1 MKALAFLL
9 LIGST
14 GAAAAASRD
23 RVIDYLS
30 LCHATAAHDELLVR
44 ALLDR
49 GAPVDAPASTDVLA
63 SHASEVDSPL
73 QTAAG
78 DGDAKLVRLLLAHKP
93 WVDHRCCTDPPA
105 LGIAVAAGHVEVV
118 RLLLEAG
125 ADPSITSV
133 YDKPQLETP
142 LDVARRKGYAAI
154 ARMIER
160 AAEEK
165 ARAKPSSAPSR
176 GGRFP

>member
-1 MKALAFLL
+1 VKALAFLL

-49 GAPVDAPASTDVLA
+49 GAPVDAPAS
-63 SHASEVDSPL
+63 HASELDSPL
-73 QTAAG
+73 QTAAA
-78 DGDAKLVRLLLAHKP
+78 DGDAELVRLLLAHKP